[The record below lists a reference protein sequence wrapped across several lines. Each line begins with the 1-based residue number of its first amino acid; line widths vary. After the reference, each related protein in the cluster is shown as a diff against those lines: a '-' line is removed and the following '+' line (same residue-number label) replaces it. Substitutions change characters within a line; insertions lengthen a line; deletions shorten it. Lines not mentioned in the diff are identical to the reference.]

1 MGILDG
7 YPFDPGSERGNPPP
21 GWLGLVLRALAP
33 AQAPG
38 QAHAHAY
45 APRPIGDAMP
55 APAAPGHVPGLA
67 PGVVPGLVPGLALAL
82 APASAAQ
89 AAPPRPRFLGAG
101 VKRIDGRLTGEKYL
115 AQFSPE
121 VQAAVKA
128 AVAGR
133 AAAEAD
139 QRPGFAQSIAAI
151 ARKYAGA
158 LSPPADAPPEPAAP
172 AQPEAR
178 E

>member
-7 YPFDPGSERGNPPP
+7 YPFDPGSESGSPPP
-21 GWLGLVLRALAP
+21 GWLGLVLG
-33 AQAPG
+33 AQAP
-38 QAHAHAY
+38 AHAHAR
-45 APRPIGDAMP
+45 APRPMGEAVP
-55 APAAPGHVPGLA
+55 APAAPGLA
-67 PGVVPGLVPGLALAL
+67 PGVAPGLVPGLALTL

-89 AAPPRPRFLGAG
+89 AAPPRPRFLGPG

-139 QRPGFAQSIAAI
+139 QHPGFAQAIAAI
-151 ARKYAGA
+151 TRKYAGA
-158 LSPPADAPPEPAAP
+158 LPAPGDAPPEPAAP
-172 AQPEAR
+172 VQPEGR

>member
-7 YPFDPGSERGNPPP
+7 YPFDPGMENGNPPP
-21 GWLGLVLRALAP
+21 GWLGLVLGA
-33 AQAPG
+33 
-38 QAHAHAY
+38 QAHAHAHAR
-45 APRPIGDAMP
+45 APRPAGEAMP
-55 APAAPGHVPGLA
+55 APAAPGLVRGP
-67 PGVVPGLVPGLALAL
+67 VPGLVPGLALTL

-89 AAPPRPRFLGAG
+89 AATPRPRFLGPG

-133 AAAEAD
+133 AVAEAD
-139 QRPGFAQSIAAI
+139 QRPGFAQAIAAI

-158 LSPPADAPPEPAAP
+158 LPAPADAPPEPAAP

>member
-7 YPFDPGSERGNPPP
+7 YPFDPGSEGGSPPP
-21 GWLGLVLRALAP
+21 GWLGLVLGA
-33 AQAPG
+33 
-38 QAHAHAY
+38 QAHANAR
-45 APRPIGDAMP
+45 APHPAGEAVP
-55 APAAPGHVPGLA
+55 APVAPGHGPGLA
-67 PGVVPGLVPGLALAL
+67 PGTAPGLVPGLALAL

-89 AAPPRPRFLGAG
+89 AAPPRPRFLAPG

-133 AAAEAD
+133 PVAEAD
-139 QRPGFAQSIAAI
+139 QRPGFAQAIAAI

-158 LSPPADAPPEPAAP
+158 LSAPADAPPEPAAP

>member
-7 YPFDPGSERGNPPP
+7 YPFDPGMENGNPPP
-21 GWLGLVLRALAP
+21 GWLGLVLGA
-33 AQAPG
+33 
-38 QAHAHAY
+38 QAHAHAHAR
-45 APRPIGDAMP
+45 APRPAGEAMP
-55 APAAPGHVPGLA
+55 APAAPGFVPGL
-67 PGVVPGLVPGLALAL
+67 GLAL

-89 AAPPRPRFLGAG
+89 AAPPRPRFLGPG

-133 AAAEAD
+133 AVAEAD
-139 QRPGFAQSIAAI
+139 QRPGFAQAIAAI

-158 LSPPADAPPEPAAP
+158 LPAPADAPPEPAAP